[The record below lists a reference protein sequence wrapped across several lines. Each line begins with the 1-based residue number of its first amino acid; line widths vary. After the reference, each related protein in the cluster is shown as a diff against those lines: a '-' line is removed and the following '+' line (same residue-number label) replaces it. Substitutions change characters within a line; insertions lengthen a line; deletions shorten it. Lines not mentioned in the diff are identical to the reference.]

1 MAGNVLTSNPIYID
15 TAASS
20 DIYNRRVVLIQWQDE
35 AGDVIND
42 EDLSITINGV
52 TFAMKFKLGSDVGQ
66 QDIILWEAA
75 FSTPILVTHMVVNV
89 IDDGAVLV
97 WCV

>member
-1 MAGNVLTSNPIYID
+1 MANLLTSNPIYID

-20 DIYNRRVVLIQWQDE
+20 DLVNVKIQLIQWQDE
-35 AGDVIND
+35 AGDVAND
-42 EDLSITINGV
+42 EDLSLTINGI

-66 QDIILWEAA
+66 QPIVIWEAA
-75 FSTPILVTHMVVNV
+75 FSTPILVTHMVVTL